1 MDQLEDNTHLPTI
14 LQSLGCIAQN
24 AMPIFETRE
33 DEIIKFVVR
42 NVLRR
47 PNTQVF
53 GALESDCGCLWLAR
67 SSIPKGIEDLIKIYY
82 EVVGMRA

>member
-53 GALESDCGCLWLAR
+53 GALESDFV
-67 SSIPKGIEDLIKIYY
+67 SF
-82 EVVGMRA
+82 VVDVLG